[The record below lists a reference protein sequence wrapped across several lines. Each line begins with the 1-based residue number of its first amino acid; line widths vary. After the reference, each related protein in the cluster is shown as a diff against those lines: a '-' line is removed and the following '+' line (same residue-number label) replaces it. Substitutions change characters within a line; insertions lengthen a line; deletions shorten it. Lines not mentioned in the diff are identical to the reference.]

1 MDLIVQLASDPF
13 VAVAICLALLAY
25 HTWVHRHD
33 PKKPKTRMPTVEEA
47 TTLGIP
53 LNMRSFYTVEEP
65 PKQPTSKPIV
75 PAPASAVAAP
85 AVNALPVALVPRMKL
100 SAIADA
106 PGAVSYLVA
115 GPKGSGK
122 TTVLRTLL
130 VRRASLIDE
139 CVALDPHN
147 SPGKW
152 PCAVIGGGLNWTA
165 LDSALRTMSIEMQHR
180 FVQLDRGEI
189 REGQFPLRVYVG
201 DEFLSISQ
209 ELDGKGSKIHAGKA
223 IIERLVN
230 GRKVG
235 DALMVASQNDTVEA
249 LGIQGNADIK
259 GCFDYITFLG
269 ALVSTRAK
277 FHGCPPAVIDAAT
290 KQERV
295 GVVWFTE
302 RNQWYVLDFD
312 LRPMLEGEEVE
323 GLFSSFAPLVAAGTD
338 VLVSQN
344 VPVYAGT
351 TPYTAYTAS
360 DTSTSTTPVVS
371 DEEIRNLY
379 TVAGLSKNKIAE
391 RLTGTKQSRLFR
403 IAAALNEDVDE
414 EHPQRAMTA

>member
-351 TPYTAYTAS
+351 TPYTAYTAT

-391 RLTGTKQSRLFR
+391 RLTGTKQSRLSR

>member
-13 VAVAICLALLAY
+13 VAVAICLALLSY

-33 PKKPKTRMPTVEEA
+33 PKKLKMRMPTVEEA
-47 TTLGIP
+47 TALGIP
-53 LNMRSFYTVEEP
+53 LDMRSFYTVEEP
-65 PKQPTSKPIV
+65 AKQPTSKPIA
-75 PAPASAVAAP
+75 PAPADAVAAHV
-85 AVNALPVALVPRMKL
+85 VNALSGVPVPRMKL
-100 SAIADA
+100 SSIADA
-106 PGAVSYLVA
+106 LGAVSYLVA

-130 VRRASLIDE
+130 VRRAPLIDE

-152 PCAVIGGGLNWTA
+152 PCAVVGGGLNWNA
-165 LDSALRTMSIEMQHR
+165 LDGVLRTMSLEMQHR

-189 REGQFPLRVYVG
+189 REGRFPLRVYVG

-209 ELDGKGSKIHAGKA
+209 ELDGKGAKIHAGKA

-259 GCFDYITFLG
+259 GCFDYIVFLG

-277 FHGCPPAVIDAAT
+277 FHGCSPAVIDAAT
-290 KQERV
+290 TQERV

-302 RNQWYVLDFD
+302 RNRWYVLDFD
-312 LRPMLEGEEVE
+312 LRPVLEGEEVE
-323 GLFSSFAPLVAAGTD
+323 GIFSSFAPSIASGTD
-338 VLVSQN
+338 VLVSRD

-351 TPYTAYTAS
+351 TPSTAYTAV

-371 DEEIRNLY
+371 DEEIRTLY
-379 TVAGLSKNKIAE
+379 NVVGLSKNKIAE
-391 RLTGTKQSRLFR
+391 RLTGTKQARLSR
-403 IAAALNEDVDE
+403 IAAALNEDADE
-414 EHPQRAMTA
+414 EIPQRVLTV